1 MTILRAARVVGL
13 FAFAA
18 DAFAADGFAGGADG
32 FVADTDALAATTGAA
47 AGFAADTD
55 ALAATTG
62 AAAGFTRTRV
72 RRGTT
77 GLANT
82 ANISSLDEL
91 LNGTFFAFRVAELLL
106 DGER

>member
-18 DAFAADGFAGGADG
+18 DGFAADGFVADGFAADGFAADGFAADG
-32 FVADTDALAATTGAA
+32 FVADTG
-47 AGFAADTD
+47 